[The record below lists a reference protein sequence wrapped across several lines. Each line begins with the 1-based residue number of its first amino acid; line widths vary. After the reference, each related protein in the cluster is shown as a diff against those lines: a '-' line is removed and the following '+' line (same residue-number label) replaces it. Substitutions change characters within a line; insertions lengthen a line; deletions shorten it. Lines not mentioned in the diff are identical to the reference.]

1 MADPFVGASVMMRR
15 LIVLGFVGAG
25 LTARLNRRTKAR
37 SDVKLSPTG
46 TERGQARAYKTR
58 SPDARHP
65 GYASLIARRSG

>member
-1 MADPFVGASVMMRR
+1 VVNQFLGASAMMRG

-25 LTARLNRRTKAR
+25 LTALLNRRTKAR
-37 SDVKLSPTG
+37 SDVKPSPTG

-65 GYASLIARRSG
+65 GSGSPIAKRSV